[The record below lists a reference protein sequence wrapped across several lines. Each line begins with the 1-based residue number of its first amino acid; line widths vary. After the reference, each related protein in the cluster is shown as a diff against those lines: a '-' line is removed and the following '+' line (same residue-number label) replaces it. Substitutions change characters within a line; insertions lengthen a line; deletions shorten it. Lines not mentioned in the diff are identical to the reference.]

1 MRMAKP
7 KPKLPWLNPG
17 DRFALAV
24 VAVVLAALLGVHF
37 VLRAGI
43 GKPPPQ
49 FEPGG
54 EIAGHR
60 VDINSAAWWELQT
73 LQRIGEKRAKAIV
86 EHRVRHGLFKTVDE
100 LVEVHG
106 IGKKTLRELRPHL
119 TVGGREAADES
130 KQ

>member
-1 MRMAKP
+1 MAKP

-43 GKPPPQ
+43 GRPPPQ
-49 FEPGG
+49 LEPGG
-54 EIAGHR
+54 KIAEHR
-60 VDINSAAWWELQT
+60 VDINRAAWWEFQALQG
-73 LQRIGEKRAKAIV
+73 IGEKRAKAIV
-86 EHRVRHGLFKTVDE
+86 EHRARHGPFKTVDE
-100 LVEVHG
+100 LVEVRG

-119 TVGGREAADES
+119 AVGGQEAADES
-130 KQ
+130 KR

>member
-1 MRMAKP
+1 MAKP

-24 VAVVLAALLGVHF
+24 AAVVLAGLLGVHF

-49 FEPGG
+49 FERGG

-60 VDINSAAWWELQT
+60 VDINRAAWWEFQALQG
-73 LQRIGEKRAKAIV
+73 IGEKRAKAIV
-86 EHRVRHGLFKTVDE
+86 EHRDRHGRFKTVDE
-100 LVEVHG
+100 LVNVRG